1 MTTPLTLKWML
12 GRKNG
17 IAELITQAMEYTKSA
32 VCVEAVNGEILLGN
46 ALPELATS
54 CPVWIAQETIGRVK
68 GTSHDASFIAQLLN
82 QCISQEINTKKL
94 GAELLHQYKEINLIY
109 SFSEKLSAVLGLES
123 IAALVLQE
131 AGQIIRFSE
140 GAVFYFDV
148 TSREL
153 TLKAA
158 AGNDFLSSVDW
169 KNDEGFFRKIALNGQ
184 SEIAGLPE
192 SGLPGEPARLLLY
205 ASLRVRDRVLG
216 AILLIGAEGQE
227 FSAADLKLLTTLAFQ
242 ATAAMESALLH
253 EKATEQA
260 LKTQREQ
267 IVFDLA
273 KKHPFFKKVLA
284 VVQANLD
291 NPDFSVERLAKALNL
306 SPSQLQ
312 RKTVSLADRTPV
324 QLIRELRLQKAKDLL
339 RHSDLTVA
347 EIAFQTGFN
356 DPSYFTR
363 LFTRE
368 TTMTPSTWKEKAG
381 EAGS

>member
-1 MTTPLTLKWML
+1 MTTPLTLNRTFS
-12 GRKNG
+12 RKNG
-17 IAELITQAMEYTKSA
+17 IAELITRAMGYTKGA
-32 VCVEAVNGEILLGN
+32 VCVEGLNGEILLGN
-46 ALPELATS
+46 ALSEPATS
-54 CPVWIAQETIGRVK
+54 CPVLVEQQTIGWVK

-109 SFSEKLSAVLGLES
+109 AFSEKLSAVLGLES

-140 GAVFYFDV
+140 GAVVYSDV

-158 AGNDFLSSVDW
+158 AGNDFFSSVDW
-169 KNDEGFFRKIALNGQ
+169 QNDEGFFRKIALNGQ
-184 SEIAGLPE
+184 SAIAGLRD
-192 SGLPGEPARLLLY
+192 EPARLLLY

-267 IVFDLA
+267 LVFDLA

-291 NPDFSVERLAKALNL
+291 NPDFSVERLAKAMNL

>member
-1 MTTPLTLKWML
+1 MTPSLILNRLL

-17 IAELITQAMEYTKSA
+17 IAELITRAMEHTKGA
-32 VCVEAVNGEILLGN
+32 MCVEALNGAILLGN
-46 ALPELATS
+46 ALPETATS
-54 CPVWIAQETIGRVK
+54 CAVLAEQETVGWVK
-68 GTSHDASFIAQLLN
+68 GTSHDAQFISQLLN

-109 SFSEKLSAVLGLES
+109 AFSEKLSAVVGLER
-123 IAALVLQE
+123 IAGLVLQE

-140 GAVFYFDV
+140 GAVVYSDAI
-148 TSREL
+148 SRE
-153 TLKAA
+153 TTVKAEV
-158 AGNDFLSSVDW
+158 GSGFFSLVDW
-169 KNDEGFFRKIALNGQ
+169 QNEANFFREIAQNGQ
-184 SEIAGLPE
+184 STIAE
-192 SGLPGEPARLLLY
+192 LPGEPARFLLY

-216 AILLIGAEGQE
+216 AILLIGEVGQE

-242 ATAAMESALLH
+242 TTAAMESALLH
-253 EKATEQA
+253 EKTTEQA
-260 LKTQREQ
+260 LKTQREEL
-267 IVFDLA
+267 VFELA

-291 NPDFSVERLAKALNL
+291 NPDFSVERLAKAMNL

-324 QLIRELRLQKAKDLL
+324 QLIRDLRLQKAKDLL
-339 RHSDLTVA
+339 RQSDLTVA